1 MPTERSNNVVKH
13 DVLDPDHWCQYAERV
28 RALAVGE
35 ARDQRNRLL
44 ALARML
50 DEVGKIAAGHRRP
63 TPP

>member
-1 MPTERSNNVVKH
+1 MLTERGKNVVKH

-63 TPP
+63 TLP

>member
-1 MPTERSNNVVKH
+1 MQTEIGDVVKH
-13 DVLDPDHWCQYAERV
+13 DVLDPDHWSRYAERV